1 MGAVFVE
8 YLIMGF
14 LFAVN
19 VGLGKKKNTKEV
31 KTFIYPTFP
40 NSNMNKKADIGWP
53 YVVAIICL
61 FGLRPR
67 YQAGNRLD
75 PNSDFV

>member
-1 MGAVFVE
+1 MRINRWKNVWMGVAFVE

-31 KTFIYPTFP
+31 KEGYII
-40 NSNMNKKADIGWP
+40 KKRKKIKS
-53 YVVAIICL
+53 Y
-61 FGLRPR
+61 
-67 YQAGNRLD
+67 
-75 PNSDFV
+75 

>member
-1 MGAVFVE
+1 MCAAFVE

-31 KTFIYPTFP
+31 KEGYII
-40 NSNMNKKADIGWP
+40 KKGKKLNNQ
-53 YVVAIICL
+53 CFL
-61 FGLRPR
+61 FK
-67 YQAGNRLD
+67 N
-75 PNSDFV
+75 

>member
-1 MGAVFVE
+1 MGAAFVE

-31 KTFIYPTFP
+31 KEGYII
-40 NSNMNKKADIGWP
+40 KKEK
-53 YVVAIICL
+53 
-61 FGLRPR
+61 
-67 YQAGNRLD
+67 RLKVIKYEHFKFKIRNFSKN
-75 PNSDFV
+75 PP